1 MGKYIIEADRRLL
14 DKLQIQPD
22 ALCRGV
28 AGTPAGFHVFDL
40 NTRRMKS
47 CFSFPVRQARANPC
61 VQLCAVKAVQKRL
74 PLCGRIARMD
84 LQNDVLIAKEG
95 VSSPRSWFQTKTAAF
110 SPEID
115 GLSVGKIRACGRRA
129 RGKNLL
135 PAFNPAALFAHKAR
149 NILLRQPGRRGN
161 LNDAVR
167 RQHAK
172 VHIFDGLSDD
182 GDGHAVDEQLH
193 ITPLFR
199 SCAFYYAVR
208 TPQNQAPERKTS
220 GIFDACRQKI
230 SDPARRQ
237 AILRAPSFWSS
248 LFFESTV

>member
-1 MGKYIIEADRRLL
+1 
-14 DKLQIQPD
+14 
-22 ALCRGV
+22 
-28 AGTPAGFHVFDL
+28 
-40 NTRRMKS
+40 MKS

-110 SPEID
+110 SPEIAR
-115 GLSVGKIRACGRRA
+115 SVRRKNPGMWAPGRAA
-129 RGKNLL
+129 RICCL
-135 PAFNPAALFAHKAR
+135 AFNPAALFAHKAR

-237 AILRAPSFWSS
+237 AI
-248 LFFESTV
+248 